1 MLFQNVQQGAAV
13 DVVVFNAVNGNV
25 GAFGTFVAAAQA
37 AEFAYTDAGM
47 HAKQQTEMKIADTVN
62 SISPSRLF
70 SSRKRWISWRFL
82 ALPRAKQELPMQT
95 FIVDP
100 ILPPQS
106 ADNEWIKY
114 IGNNLKR
121 QQIVCCTEGKNFVSV
136 LIKARKKTVNHLL

>member
-1 MLFQNVQQGAAV
+1 MSSRVPLSILLYSTPSMVMLGPLEHLSQQRRP
-13 DVVVFNAVNGNV
+13 
-25 GAFGTFVAAAQA
+25 
-37 AEFAYTDAGM
+37 
-47 HAKQQTEMKIADTVN
+47 VN

-106 ADNEWIKY
+106 ADSEWIKY

-136 LIKARKKTVNHLL
+136 LIKARKKTVNHLLYNQSETIILPIVTQGSSD

>member
-13 DVVVFNAVNGNV
+13 DIVVFNAVNGNV

-37 AEFAYTDAGM
+37 GQFNFAVQIVFVEKTLD
-47 HAKQQTEMKIADTVN
+47 KLEI
-62 SISPSRLF
+62 F
-70 SSRKRWISWRFL
+70 

>member
-1 MLFQNVQQGAAV
+1 
-13 DVVVFNAVNGNV
+13 
-25 GAFGTFVAAAQA
+25 
-37 AEFAYTDAGM
+37 
-47 HAKQQTEMKIADTVN
+47 
-62 SISPSRLF
+62 
-70 SSRKRWISWRFL
+70 
-82 ALPRAKQELPMQT
+82 MQT

-136 LIKARKKTVNHLL
+136 LIKARKKTVNLNKFSLKKNIIPDGIVSPIPKSQHILLKTFAAAEVLL

>member
-13 DVVVFNAVNGNV
+13 DIVVFNAVNGNV

-37 AEFAYTDAGM
+37 GQF
-47 HAKQQTEMKIADTVN
+47 N

>member
-13 DVVVFNAVNGNV
+13 DIVVFNAVNGNV

-37 AEFAYTDAGM
+37 GQFNFAVQIVFVEKTLDKLEIFGVA
-47 HAKQQTEMKIADTVN
+47 A
-62 SISPSRLF
+62 
-70 SSRKRWISWRFL
+70 
-82 ALPRAKQELPMQT
+82 LPMQT

>member
-13 DVVVFNAVNGNV
+13 DIVVFNAVNGNV
-25 GAFGTFVAAAQA
+25 GAFGTFAAAAQA
-37 AEFAYTDAGM
+37 GQFNFAVQIVFVEKTLD
-47 HAKQQTEMKIADTVN
+47 K
-62 SISPSRLF
+62 L
-70 SSRKRWISWRFL
+70 RFL